1 MRYDMIRDAKESK
14 SETIE
19 KIKDLLN
26 KNTATIKMDE
36 DGNPETDEDIQILL
50 DWMASEEKDD
60 R

>member
-1 MRYDMIRDAKESK
+1 MIRDAKESK